1 MMSNTKL
8 FSVTALMGL
17 SIMVFALF
25 SASTLQATSNTSA
38 EIQRLDR
45 PIAVSLNQ
53 RGYNIYALESASGK
67 LVNALHVDMETVE
80 TLGVPEETT
89 LLANSLNP
97 LTGAAINV
105 YRLDSGEFR
114 VDTLDIN
121 NQMYSMT
128 WDEHGNILTN
138 MQ

>member
-1 MMSNTKL
+1 MMSNMKL

-53 RGYNIYALESASGK
+53 RGYNIYALESVSGK
-67 LVNALHVDMETVE
+67 LVNALHVDMATVD

-97 LTGAAINV
+97 ITGAAINV

-128 WDEHGNILTN
+128 WDENGNILTN